1 MAKSIII
8 TKAQLLSL
16 LIVVAAVI
24 AFVVW
29 VLVWFLPSWGCER
42 KWRDSGMDHRYIAFT
57 SCQVETKPGKW
68 VNDTYIR
75 TLEE

>member
-1 MAKSIII
+1 MAKSVIIN
-8 TKAQLLSL
+8 KAQLLSL
-16 LIVVAAVI
+16 LIVVAAAIVL
-24 AFVVW
+24 ATW

-42 KWRDSGMDHRYIAFT
+42 KWRDSGMGHRYVAFT
-57 SCQVETKPGKW
+57 GCQVETKPGKW